1 MGLTAKFL
9 SLLSTSIL
17 AGCTSPM
24 SWGDIA
30 TLPLP
35 WTDIRETVAHQEQ
48 VIQPRLLERPLSV
61 DDAVKLAVE
70 HNLDARVKAME
81 GELASGKAELAR
93 FAMMPNIS
101 LDAAATMRSS
111 ASAYTSNTAS
121 GGNSGSNY
129 STSEDKNNAT
139 ADLTLSWNLVD
150 LGLAVLRSGEEDDRV
165 ILANERRRRAIHL
178 LVQDVRTAY
187 WKAVVNETAERR
199 YQSLEQRLDASVS
212 AARKAETDR
221 IGDPLQLLT
230 HQRAIIE
237 TMRQIGELQRQ
248 TSTARSELAG
258 LMGSPSVT
266 AFQLVPLTE
275 ETPLDVSAPP
285 EDLDSLEREA
295 LLDRPETR
303 SDEIQFRIDVDEVR
317 AEMLRTLPGV
327 GPFLGGHYD
336 STSYLLQNIW
346 ADAGIH
352 LITSLNDLITAPT
365 RTRNARN
372 TSEVTRAR
380 GMVTAMAV
388 ITQVHVADDLY
399 RHAYRNYRLTEQ
411 LADVDERISR
421 LSGDARKTGYGSE
434 MEEIRALA
442 SSILSG
448 LRKVE
453 LYAELEAARARM
465 DAALGRNPWGE
476 TKAGTPTAESTEE
489 KLLTKS

>member
-1 MGLTAKFL
+1 
-9 SLLSTSIL
+9 
-17 AGCTSPM
+17 
-24 SWGDIA
+24 
-30 TLPLP
+30 
-35 WTDIRETVAHQEQ
+35 
-48 VIQPRLLERPLSV
+48 
-61 DDAVKLAVE
+61 
-70 HNLDARVKAME
+70 
-81 GELASGKAELAR
+81 
-93 FAMMPNIS
+93 
-101 LDAAATMRSS
+101 
-111 ASAYTSNTAS
+111 
-121 GGNSGSNY
+121 
-129 STSEDKNNAT
+129 
-139 ADLTLSWNLVD
+139 
-150 LGLAVLRSGEEDDRV
+150 
-165 ILANERRRRAIHL
+165 
-178 LVQDVRTAY
+178 
-187 WKAVVNETAERR
+187 
-199 YQSLEQRLDASVS
+199 
-212 AARKAETDR
+212 
-221 IGDPLQLLT
+221 
-230 HQRAIIE
+230 
-237 TMRQIGELQRQ
+237 
-248 TSTARSELAG
+248 
-258 LMGSPSVT
+258 
-266 AFQLVPLTE
+266 
-275 ETPLDVSAPP
+275 
-285 EDLDSLEREA
+285 
-295 LLDRPETR
+295 
-303 SDEIQFRIDVDEVR
+303 
-317 AEMLRTLPGV
+317 MLRTLPGV